1 VTGDASRITHHGLAA
16 LICKTWSASK
26 LAHSK
31 GNKMRIVLLGGPG
44 VGKGTQSQIL
54 AEKYNVPH
62 IATGDILRQAVK
74 DGTEMGLKAKSY
86 MDKGLLVPD
95 DVVIGIIED
104 RLTQS
109 DAKFGMILDGFPR
122 TVPQAEALD
131 ELTARMDMSLDAVV
145 YIKAPADIIVQRLS
159 GRRTCRDCQTVYHIE
174 HSPPKEP
181 GVCDR
186 CGGELYQRDDDK
198 EQTIRKRL
206 EVYESQ
212 TSPLLDYYRKAGKL
226 SEVSGEGTI
235 ENVNVEICRILSS
248 PRTRGSARTE

>member
-1 VTGDASRITHHGLAA
+1 
-16 LICKTWSASK
+16 
-26 LAHSK
+26 
-31 GNKMRIVLLGGPG
+31 MRIVLLGGPG
-44 VGKGTQSQIL
+44 VGKGTQAQIL

-74 DGTEMGLKAKSY
+74 DGTEMGLKARSY

-104 RLTQS
+104 RLVQP
-109 DAKFGMILDGFPR
+109 DAKVGMILDGFPR

-131 ELTARMDMSLDAVV
+131 QLIAEMDIPLDSVV
-145 YIKAPADIIVQRLS
+145 YIKASADIIIQRLS

-174 HSPPKEP
+174 HSAPKEP
-181 GVCDR
+181 GICDR

-198 EQTIRKRL
+198 EETIRKRI
-206 EVYESQ
+206 EVYENQ

-226 SEVSGEGTI
+226 LEVSGEGAI
-235 ENVNVEICRILSS
+235 ENVNAEICRVLS
-248 PRTRGSARTE
+248 